1 MSPSLKFTIEK
12 IRQQPHRIAKRV
24 RERGVGEMVH
34 WGYYQAAWRLRE
46 RRLGIDT
53 LEHAY
58 GINIWGQDGGQYYDP
73 IDYRC
78 LDTILDHM
86 LQTPGHDVFLDYG
99 CGLGR
104 AVIAA
109 AGRPFQRVVGVE
121 NNDCLLELC
130 QKHVASATAKGRL
143 LCPVEIIAADAR
155 QFEIPDDVTKILM
168 YNTFVTIEAMRD
180 AIDRIA
186 ESIRRQPREVTLVY
200 VPLHVYDHFLND
212 YESRSGNGVVG
223 FELTTELPTGFWD
236 HVRILVYQSKIAAS
250 TFT

>member
-12 IRQQPHRIAKRV
+12 LRQQPHRIAKRV
-24 RERGVGEMVH
+24 RERGVGELIH

-58 GINIWGQDGGQYYDP
+58 GINIWGKDGGQYYDP

-86 LQTPGHDVFLDYG
+86 QPTPDRDVFLDYG

-109 AGRPFQRVVGVE
+109 AGRPFHRVVGVE
-121 NNDCLLELC
+121 NNECLLQWC
-130 QKHVASATAKGRL
+130 QKHVASATDTGRL
-143 LCPVEIIAADAR
+143 ACPVEIVAADAR
-155 QFEIPDDVTKILM
+155 QFEVPDDVTKILM
-168 YNTFVTIEAMRD
+168 YNTFVEIEPMWA
-180 AIDRIA
+180 AIERIV
-186 ESIRRQPREVTLVY
+186 ESIRRQPREVMLVY
-200 VPLHVYDHFLND
+200 VPLHAYDHFLND
-212 YESRSGNGVVG
+212 CDSL
-223 FELTTELPTGFWD
+223 ELVTELPTGFWD
-236 HVRILVYQSKIAAS
+236 HVRILVYR
-250 TFT
+250 FV